1 MTGGS
6 ILFASFTMFVEE
18 VADWVDLKLD
28 FLATR
33 SFFCLFC
40 LSGC

>member
-6 ILFASFTMFVEE
+6 FLFPSFTMFVEE
-18 VADWVDLKLD
+18 VAEWVDLKLD

-33 SFFCLFC
+33 FFFCLFC